1 METMKK
7 IMLIGRVGCGKTS
20 LAQSLAGEYRQ
31 DKKTQTIEIQGNS
44 IIDTPGEY
52 LENKNYYK
60 ALVVA
65 AVEVDCILLLQACND
80 LHFSFSPRMYS
91 MFNRPMIGVLTK
103 ADLAPDAGQLE
114 GLTELLRLAGAERVF
129 CVSSLTGEGME
140 ALRDSLLEPF

>member
-1 METMKK
+1 MESMRK

-20 LAQSLAGEYRQ
+20 LAQFMAGEYRQ
-31 DKKTQTIEIQGNS
+31 DQKTQTIEIRGSS

-65 AVEVDCILLLQACND
+65 AVEVDCILLLQACDD
-80 LHFSFSPRMYS
+80 LQFSFSPRMYS
-91 MFNRPMIGVLTK
+91 MFNRPMIGVVTK
-103 ADLAPDAGQLE
+103 CDLLPDLKQL
-114 GLTELLRLAGAERVF
+114 GSLTELLHLAGAEQVF

-140 ALRDSLLEPF
+140 ALRDSILNK